1 VGSTTGEQ
9 DLRAAV
15 RDINSLTG
23 MSFVVHSG
31 DVTEYGS
38 REQLRLAKD
47 ILDGIKIP
55 THILP
60 GNHDTKWS
68 ESGATDFQRIWKQDR
83 FVFEHGGYCFIAM
96 HEGPLMKTG
105 DGHWAPQDV
114 RWLEETLKKLPKDQP
129 IIFMTHYP
137 VDESIANWYVVLKV
151 SPGSKAAPTCAATR
165 PSVDSTSSRSR
176 TAR

>member
-1 VGSTTGEQ
+1 MSAARYITLETRSGVAQNRTMSKHHASARTPVFAFRRGALIRGKAMVTLLLFLLPLLLFAESAPFRFVWLSDTHVGSTTGEQ

-38 REQLRLAKD
+38 REQLRLAKE

-68 ESGATDFQRIWKQDR
+68 ESGATDFPAHLEAGPVR
-83 FVFEHGGYCFIAM
+83 FRAWRLLLHCDA
-96 HEGPLMKTG
+96 
-105 DGHWAPQDV
+105 
-114 RWLEETLKKLPKDQP
+114 
-129 IIFMTHYP
+129 
-137 VDESIANWYVVLKV
+137 
-151 SPGSKAAPTCAATR
+151 
-165 PSVDSTSSRSR
+165 
-176 TAR
+176 